1 MDRSAFKS
9 WGVVAAAVAL
19 CVVVALTPVPQGWTP
34 GQIRAGTLTVAAI
47 ALWATG
53 TLPIGVTAIA
63 YLLLAMLLDVQPAAV
78 VFSGFHSSAFW
89 LVFAGVV
96 VAVAVTSSGL
106 GARIARYLTTRVSGS
121 YLAILSG
128 VAVAATTLNFLM
140 PSSMGRIL
148 MLIPIVLAMADRS
161 GFTADRPGR
170 SGMIMVATIVSIVP
184 AGAVMTALV
193 PNLVMVGAAEN
204 LYDIDFTYTSY
215 LLVHFP
221 VMGALRTI
229 AIVFLAQLLFQ
240 DVPEPA
246 TDTTEAESMSLQ
258 ETQLAV
264 LLGLAL
270 ALWMTDAIHGIAPA
284 WIGLGV
290 AVILLLPGLRLL
302 PSNTLSEK
310 LDYNAVFYTAGVLSM
325 GAVITGTGLAAKLG
339 GSLMAALP
347 ITAGADGINVL
358 MLTLLST
365 VLGPLV
371 TNPAVP
377 AVLSPLAGEIAE
389 LTALPI
395 DLVLMTQVTGFSNVL
410 LPYQAS
416 PVIIGMT
423 LGGVSFRAGTKMLVA
438 LTLITLIILLPLQYS
453 WWHVLGLFG

>member
-1 MDRSAFKS
+1 
-9 WGVVAAAVAL
+9 
-19 CVVVALTPVPQGWTP
+19 
-34 GQIRAGTLTVAAI
+34 
-47 ALWATG
+47 
-53 TLPIGVTAIA
+53 
-63 YLLLAMLLDVQPAAV
+63 
-78 VFSGFHSSAFW
+78 
-89 LVFAGVV
+89 
-96 VAVAVTSSGL
+96 VTSTGL
-106 GARIARYLTTRVSGS
+106 GARIARYLTTRVRGS

-161 GFTADRPGR
+161 GFNAGRPGR
-170 SGMIMVATIVSIVP
+170 SGMIMVATVVSFVP
-184 AGAVMTALV
+184 SGAVMTALV

-204 LYDIDFTYTSY
+204 LYDIEFTYTSY

-229 AIVFLAQLLFQ
+229 AIVFLARLLFR
-240 DVPEPA
+240 DVPESV
-246 TDTTEAESMSLQ
+246 TDTTEAEPMSLQ

-270 ALWMTDAIHGIAPA
+270 ALWMTDAIHGISPA
-284 WIGLGV
+284 WIGLSV

-310 LDYNAVFYTAGVLSM
+310 LDYNSVFYTAGVLSM
-325 GAVITGTGLAAKLG
+325 GAVISGTGLAAKLG

-347 ITAGADGINVL
+347 ITAGADGANVV

-377 AVLSPLAGEIAE
+377 AVLSPLAGEISE
-389 LTALPI
+389 LTALPV

-423 LGGVSFRAGTKMLVA
+423 LGGVGLRAGTKMLVA

-453 WWHVLGLFG
+453 WWQFLGLFG